1 MPNYDLTN
9 LALKALCPNNELLYD
24 DKGIP
29 SVMVKIPKQTLADLG
44 IGTSTTV
51 HPAFKINGSEVD
63 ALYIS
68 KYQNVVNNSRAYS
81 LPGRAP
87 QINVNFDNA
96 ANYCKNK
103 GTGWHLMT
111 RAEWALLALWC
122 KKNGTQPLGNNTYG
136 RDSTESVIKAIPLT
150 YTAEGKTMHVATG
163 TGPLTW
169 SHDRTPS
176 GIWDLNGNVWEWVGG
191 LRTVYGE
198 VQVLAD
204 NNAADN
210 TKLQTAAS
218 TEWKAI
224 DATTGDY
231 ITPDGSGTTENSIKI
246 DFISNKVTY
255 STSIT
260 SKTDTSR
267 SCAFANATCD
277 DTISDAAKETLYALA
292 ILPND
297 TVAAN
302 YNGDWFY
309 FNNGAA
315 ERSFGCGGHYGNG
328 TNAGVFYL
336 SGYYSRTA
344 ASSGIGFRSAF
355 VELPT
360 A

>member
-103 GTGWHLMT
+103 GAGWHLMT

-122 KKNGTQPLGNNTYG
+122 KKNGTQPLGNNAYG

-169 SHDRTPS
+169 SHDGTPS
-176 GIWDLNGNVWEWVGG
+176 GIWDLNGNVLEWVGG

-224 DATTGDY
+224 DATTGAY
-231 ITPDGSGTTENSIKI
+231 ITPDGSGTTENSVKI

-260 SKTDTSR
+260 SKTDTTR

-292 ILPND
+292 LLPND

-315 ERSFGCGGHYGNG
+315 ERSFYCGGHYGYG
-328 TNAGVFYL
+328 TSAGVFGL
-336 SGYYSRTA
+336 SGSYSRTT
-344 ASSGIGFRSAF
+344 ASSYIGFRSAF